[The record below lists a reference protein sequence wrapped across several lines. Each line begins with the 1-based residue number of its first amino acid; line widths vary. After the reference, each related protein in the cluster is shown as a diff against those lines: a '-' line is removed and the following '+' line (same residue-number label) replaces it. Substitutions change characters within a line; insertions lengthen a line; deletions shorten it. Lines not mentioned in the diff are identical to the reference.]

1 MSLSSRRTWLFLAA
15 VAGAPAAA
23 QSPIDYG
30 LPPSPDPPLRTEIRL
45 GCPGASSE
53 DEIVVCGPREE
64 DERFR
69 VPPSER
75 RPGPADRA
83 GGEQMAALA
92 EGPGRCSPI
101 GPHVQCAGGVDVLA
115 IVFGIARAIAR
126 ARANRD

>member
-1 MSLSSRRTWLFLAA
+1 MALSRTVPWLAA
-15 VAGAPAAA
+15 AVVTAPATA
-23 QSPIDYG
+23 QSPIDYR
-30 LPPSPDPPLRTEIRL
+30 LPPSPIPHLRTDIRP

-53 DEIVVCGPREE
+53 DEIVICGPHDE

-75 RPGPADRA
+75 RSGPADRA
-83 GGEQMAALA
+83 GGEQLAALA

-101 GPHVQCAGGVDVLA
+101 GPNVQCAGGVDVLA